1 MTKPR
6 IKVKAKSRALLNV
19 VPFVP
24 PGSTVSADVRDAAN
38 DLMARIDA
46 GLVQAL
52 AIVTVSPSGRQVWR
66 VYAGGWPVT
75 VAGGLAELQMK
86 ILSED

>member
-6 IKVKAKSRALLNV
+6 IKVKAQSRAMLNV
-19 VPFVP
+19 VPFVQ
-24 PGSTVSADVRDAAN
+24 PGSTASADVRDAAN
-38 DLMARIDA
+38 DLMARIGE
-46 GLVQAL
+46 GLVQGL

-86 ILSED
+86 ILMQE